1 MKILYISTAFPICE
15 EGSTIYTDLAEE
27 LDKEGHKIIVAVAE
41 GKNKFITKIE
51 NERGFEVLRI
61 KVDNYYNVGFIKK
74 GLASITISNRMIK
87 GLKKHL
93 RDYTCDLI
101 LFESPPVTMYK
112 IVRWAMRRFR
122 CPSYLMLKDIFPQNG
137 VDLGIYSRKSIIFK
151 YFRRQE
157 KKMYCTATYIGCMS
171 DANRQYILKHNKNLI
186 ENKVG
191 IFPNTKKICEIPSK
205 PDTYIYR
212 KKYGIP
218 ELATVFLFGGNMGKP
233 QALDFLAQTIIKL
246 KNEKNIFFA
255 MIGRGNEKQRIKDKL
270 MSEGCKNFIMLDN
283 MSRDEYEQFAL
294 ECDVGLILLDY
305 NFTIPN
311 YPSRILTY
319 MEYSM
324 PILSATDKVTDVRD
338 MIQRANCGISCFSND
353 LTSFVDK
360 VCLLASDK
368 QLRIEMG
375 NNGRNFVEKNFDVN
389 KSVKIINDVLN

>member
-1 MKILYISTAFPICE
+1 
-15 EGSTIYTDLAEE
+15 
-27 LDKEGHKIIVAVAE
+27 
-41 GKNKFITKIE
+41 
-51 NERGFEVLRI
+51 
-61 KVDNYYNVGFIKK
+61 
-74 GLASITISNRMIK
+74 
-87 GLKKHL
+87 
-93 RDYTCDLI
+93 
-101 LFESPPVTMYK
+101 
-112 IVRWAMRRFR
+112 
-122 CPSYLMLKDIFPQNG
+122 MLKDIFPQNG